1 MKGES
6 GGFSAST
13 VGSVGG
19 NMTIDAR
26 RDVGVFASSVL
37 AQDGDISIAGRNV
50 AIVAGVGEA
59 RQHEYHEFKQS
70 GITIGV
76 AGGMLGAAQQIHGT
90 LQQAGEARSGRLAAV
105 KVGQAAYQAVQAD
118 RMMDAAKGAEATTA
132 QKEAAS
138 AQIQISVGSS
148 KSVSETKRSQETAF
162 GSSIMAGGNVS
173 IIALGEKGVAG
184 SGNLSIIGSD
194 VTGNVPLVGVD
205 KTTQTGIPSGVRN
218 GLTNFKNSD

>member
-1 MKGES
+1 
-6 GGFSAST
+6 
-13 VGSVGG
+13 
-19 NMTIDAR
+19 
-26 RDVGVFASSVL
+26 
-37 AQDGDISIAGRNV
+37 
-50 AIVAGVGEA
+50 
-59 RQHEYHEFKQS
+59 
-70 GITIGV
+70 
-76 AGGMLGAAQQIHGT
+76 
-90 LQQAGEARSGRLAAV
+90 
-105 KVGQAAYQAVQAD
+105 
-118 RMMDAAKGAEATTA
+118 MDAAKGAEATTA

-205 KTTQTGIPSGVRN
+205 KTTQTGISSGVRN
-218 GLTNFKNSD
+218 GLTHFKNSD